1 MYPAIIGHPAGQIF
15 PAAPQQNYFTF
26 HQTGMIL
33 SHSATADSSGG
44 FAPVVITLCLI
55 SHRRFHPG
63 SDLSNFG
70 GARDIAHTH
79 HPPKSRRRG
88 PGQSDSAAKTRAHS
102 DVPLC
107 RGPEFEISG
116 WATTT
121 EIGGAVP
128 VLQLPRCGGTARVFG
143 RVCRKLGYKHSL
155 VESWDG

>member
-79 HPPKSRRRG
+79 HPPKSRR
-88 PGQSDSAAKTRAHS
+88 
-102 DVPLC
+102 
-107 RGPEFEISG
+107 
-116 WATTT
+116 
-121 EIGGAVP
+121 AVP
-128 VLQLPRCGGTARVFG
+128 VKAIRPLKRARTPMFRSAVVLNSKLVVGPPPPKSVVQYRSYSCRGAAVQLEYLGGFVEN
-143 RVCRKLGYKHSL
+143 LGTNTH
-155 VESWDG
+155 W